1 MIISRQLTGLALAS
15 AFLGLSLSAHAF
27 SPATPSTSAQA
38 SAEIRRTGFGVPH
51 IRAENER
58 GLGFGIGYAYAQDNL
73 CLLANEIVTVNGQRS
88 RYFGPD
94 QLTVEERENRV
105 SDLFFTWL
113 NTPEAVKAFWDAQPT
128 AVRDLVQ
135 GYAAGYN
142 RYLAERRQQGL
153 PQQCQGEWVRDIAA
167 EDLVKL
173 TRRLLVE
180 GGVGQ
185 FAEALAGA
193 TPPQASA
200 QVSHDAQAYQ
210 LADARLQ
217 RFALDRGSNAV
228 AIGSE
233 RSFNGRGM
241 LLANPHFPW
250 VGGMRFYQMHLTIP
264 GKLDVM
270 GAALPGLP
278 MINIG
283 FNQHLAWTHTVD
295 SSKHFTLYRLQ
306 LDPKDP
312 TRYLLD
318 GQSTPLSKQTVTVQV
333 KQADGQVLPVA
344 REIYSSV
351 FGPIVQWPGKLDWDH
366 QYAYSL
372 RDANLGNDRVLT
384 QWYAMNQ
391 AANLKDLQESV
402 HKIQGI
408 PWVNT
413 LAVDDKGQTLYM
425 NLSVVP
431 NVSAD
436 KLAQCSDP
444 RAGLQMIV
452 LDGSRR
458 ACAWDI
464 DPQAAQPGIYA
475 ASQLPQLLRKDFVQH
490 SNDSAW
496 LANPA
501 QPLSGFSPLI
511 SQEGQPLGLRARF
524 ALERL
529 STLGKQGSVAVKD
542 LQQMVMD
549 DNVYLA
555 TQVLPDLLKFC
566 AADLAADAATLKPV
580 CTGLKAWDGRANLDS
595 GVGLVHFQNIM
606 QALLEAPDVWRVP
619 FDPKDPQHTPRG
631 LAIEQPAV
639 SKVLREAM
647 LASAATAEKMGLKPD
662 TRWGDIQVVSSGAQQ
677 TAIHGGPGMLGIYNA
692 IQSVPR
698 EDGKLEVVSGTSY
711 LQVVTFDDKGPQ
723 AQGLLAFSL
732 SSDPASKYSRDQTEA
747 FSKKEWSVL
756 PFTEQQITA
765 DPQYQVQAVREV
777 PQQPAKVAAQ

>member
-27 SPATPSTSAQA
+27 SPATPA
-38 SAEIRRTGFGVPH
+38 SADIRRTAFGVPH
-51 IRAENER
+51 IRAETER

-88 RYFGPD
+88 RYFGPE
-94 QLTVEERENRV
+94 QFTVEQRENRV

-113 NTPEAVKAFWDAQPT
+113 NTPEAVKAFWDAQP
-128 AVRDLVQ
+128 AQVHDLVE

-142 RYLAERRQQGL
+142 RYLAERREQGL

-193 TPPQASA
+193 TPPQATA
-200 QVSHDAQAYQ
+200 QFDSKAQAYQ

-228 AIGSE
+228 AVGSE

-318 GQSTPLSKQTVTVQV
+318 GQSLPLNKQTVTVKV
-333 KQADGQVLPVA
+333 KQADGQVVPVS
-344 REIYSSV
+344 RDVYSSQ

-372 RDANLGNDRVLT
+372 RDANLDNDRVLT

-391 AANLKDLQESV
+391 ASSLKALQDSV

-436 KLAQCSDP
+436 KLAKCSDP
-444 RAGLQMIV
+444 RIGLQMIV
-452 LDGSRR
+452 LDGSNS

-464 DPQAAQPGIYA
+464 DPQAAQKGIYA

-501 QPLSGFSPLI
+501 QPLTGFSPLI
-511 SQEGQPLGLRARF
+511 SQDGQPLGLRSRF

-529 STLGKQGSVAVKD
+529 SALGKKGPLAVKD

-566 AADLAADAATLKPV
+566 AADLGADAAALKPV
-580 CTGLKAWDGRANLDS
+580 CVSLKGWDGRANLDS
-595 GVGLVHFQNIM
+595 GIGLVHFQNIM
-606 QALLEAPDVWRVP
+606 QALQASPDVWRVP

-631 LAIEQPAV
+631 LAIEQPTV
-639 SKVLREAM
+639 SKALREAL
-647 LASAATAEKMGLKPD
+647 LASAATAQKMGLKPE
-662 TRWGDIQVVSSGAQQ
+662 TRWGDIQVVSSGARQ
-677 TAIHGGPGMLGIYNA
+677 TAIHGGPGTLGIYNA

-698 EDGKLEVVSGTSY
+698 EDGKLEVISGTSY
-711 LQVVTFDDKGPQ
+711 LQVVSFDDNGPH

-732 SSDPASKYSRDQTEA
+732 SSDPESKYSRDQTEA
-747 FSKKEWSVL
+747 FSKKQWSVL
-756 PFTEQQITA
+756 PFT
-765 DPQYQVQAVREV
+765 
-777 PQQPAKVAAQ
+777 